1 MGPGLTAGRRAISLS
16 AAPRRAPGDDRAR
29 RWSSAASL
37 LLPLLLLV
45 VVVAGVGATGLVAV
59 SSIAA
64 LSQDLPDPQALST
77 LSFDEPT
84 LVYDRTGKVQLA
96 RFERASRQVVD
107 YRDIP
112 DLVLDATTTAED
124 RTFWANDGYDVQAMV
139 AAAIETIQ
147 GDGRGAS
154 TITQQLVRARLLP
167 ADDIAPGADL
177 VVRKAKEI
185 IQAARLTQAF
195 PGQTGKQQ
203 IITAYLNQVF
213 YGHDAYGIAAAAQIY
228 FGVSKLSQLTPA
240 QAALLAALP
249 KSPTGLDPYRYA
261 VRNKKGQLVVPQSA
275 PPMVRRDWI
284 LQNLGDSRWTHL
296 TPQQLTAAL
305 TEPVILRGDR
315 PLIYKAPQFVW
326 QVRGELEQILG
337 SADAVETGGYR
348 VITTLDWHAQQIAE
362 HQLEAAAV
370 APNLSPVR
378 AARLLKRLGIPR
390 QDRGWINRL
399 RGKDLHNGAL
409 VVMDYRTGDVRAYVG
424 SAGYYLDGLRSRRF
438 EPKFDAAGVGFR
450 QPGSAFK
457 PVLYSTAFERK
468 VLTPGSLL
476 LDITTHFNRAEHWA
490 PKDADGLER
499 GPVLVRQ
506 ALQMSLNIPAIRA
519 LQRVGN
525 AAVADQAAKMGLSF
539 LGGKPAFMAAGLA
552 GALGTV
558 EVRPLDLVA
567 AYGTIA
573 NGGVH
578 EPTRMILE
586 IQDRNGKVVWRA
598 PDAGQRAMSAAAAYQ
613 VTDILKGNTNPSV
626 NPIWAA
632 KLAIRNGPHGT
643 RRPAAVKTGTATD
656 ARDLSTYGYLAPPAN
671 PKAPALAIGVW
682 LGNSDHSMP
691 RSSNPA
697 ISLTAAAPLWRSVV
711 RQLTAGQPVTDF
723 VQPGGLVRSKIDA
736 WSGGAPGPW
745 TRQTRTELFRVGTQP
760 GSRNAVDPP
769 GLLYSPSCG
778 TWAVDPLK
786 AELGPRSWDSDVA
799 SWLARARSGVG
810 VGGALGSRTAFF
822 WGRTGWGGPL
832 IGACFAPSSR
842 GHGNGNGNG
851 NGHGHGHGH
860 GPPGRGRVARPDRR
874 QPARPPRPGRVAGR
888 PARSQCGVDAVA
900 AICDATAGSA
910 FLASWRRL
918 PANHQPRG
926 RL

>member
-1 MGPGLTAGRRAISLS
+1 MPSIEVNRRPRGAGPHRWSASHQPLRRA
-16 AAPRRAPGDDRAR
+16 AARAR
-29 RWSSAASL
+29 GRSGPSL
-37 LLPLLLLV
+37 VIRGLLLLGLLV
-45 VVVAGVGATGLVAV
+45 VVLVVAGVGATGLVAV

-112 DLVLDATTTAED
+112 ELVLDATTTAED

-228 FGVSKLSQLTPA
+228 FGISKLSQLTPA

-249 KSPTGLDPYRYA
+249 KSPTSLDPYRYA

-468 VLTPGSLL
+468 VLDPGSLL

-586 IQDRNGKVVWRA
+586 IQDRDGQGRLAGARRRAAGHVRGRRLPGDGHPQGQHEPVREPDLGGQARDPQRAARHAPPRRGQDRDGHRRARPVHLRLSRAAGEPEGAGAGHRRVAGQQRPFHAALVEPGDLAHRRRAAVAIGRA
-598 PDAGQRAMSAAAAYQ
+598 PAHRRPAGDGLR
-613 VTDILKGNTNPSV
+613 P
-626 NPIWAA
+626 
-632 KLAIRNGPHGT
+632 T
-643 RRPAAVKTGTATD
+643 RRPRPLADRRVVRRRPRTLDAADPHRAVPGRD
-656 ARDLSTYGYLAPPAN
+656 AAGLAQRHRSPGPPLQPVVRDVGRRPAQGGARPAIVGLRRRQLARPRAVRRRGRRCPR
-671 PKAPALAIGVW
+671 LADRVL
-682 LGNSDHSMP
+682 LGPHRLGRAAHRRLLRSLAGPRQREWQRAWARPWP
-691 RSSNPA
+691 RSRA
-697 ISLTAAAPLWRSVV
+697 ARTGAAGWTRTAAC
-711 RQLTAGQPVTDF
+711 
-723 VQPGGLVRSKIDA
+723 QPGR
-736 WSGGAPGPW
+736 
-745 TRQTRTELFRVGTQP
+745 R
-760 GSRNAVDPP
+760 
-769 GLLYSPSCG
+769 
-778 TWAVDPLK
+778 
-786 AELGPRSWDSDVA
+786 AEAA
-799 SWLARARSGVG
+799 S
-810 VGGALGSRTAFF
+810 
-822 WGRTGWGGPL
+822 
-832 IGACFAPSSR
+832 
-842 GHGNGNGNG
+842 
-851 NGHGHGHGH
+851 
-860 GPPGRGRVARPDRR
+860 
-874 QPARPPRPGRVAGR
+874 PARPHDRNAELMPSPPSVTRAQEAP
-888 PARSQCGVDAVA
+888 S
-900 AICDATAGSA
+900 
-910 FLASWRRL
+910 
-918 PANHQPRG
+918 
-926 RL
+926 

>member
-1 MGPGLTAGRRAISLS
+1 MPSVGASRSTGGVRPHRSSASHPPLRRAR
-16 AAPRRAPGDDRAR
+16 PRAR
-29 RWSSAASL
+29 RRSGPSL
-37 LLPLLLLV
+37 VIRGLVLLGMLLV
-45 VVVAGVGATGLVAV
+45 LIAVTAVGATGFVAM
-59 SSIAA
+59 SSIAT
-64 LSQDLPDPQALST
+64 LSQDLPNPEALST

-84 LVYDRTGKVQLA
+84 LVYDRTGKVQLG
-96 RFERASRQVVD
+96 RFERAARHVVD
-107 YRDIP
+107 YRQIP
-112 DLVLDATTTAED
+112 ALVLDATTTAED

-139 AAAIETIQ
+139 AAAIETLQ

-167 ADDIAPGADL
+167 ADVVDPGADL
-177 VVRKAKEI
+177 FVRKAKEI
-185 IQAARLTQAF
+185 IQSARLTQAF

-228 FGVSKLSQLTPA
+228 FGISKLSDLTPA

-249 KSPTGLDPYRYA
+249 KSPSSLDPYRYA
-261 VRNKKGQLVVPQSA
+261 VTNKKGQLVVPQDA
-275 PPMVRRDWI
+275 PPMIRRDWI
-284 LQNLGDSRWTHL
+284 LDNLVDSRWTHL
-296 TPQQLTAAL
+296 TPQQVAAAK
-305 TEPVILRGDR
+305 TEPVILRGDQ
-315 PLIYKAPQFVW
+315 PLIYKAPHFMW

-348 VITTLDWHAQQIAE
+348 VITTLDWRAQQIAQ

-370 APNLSPVR
+370 APNLPPAR
-378 AARLLKRLGIPR
+378 ATRLLNHLGIPK

-409 VVMDYRTGDVRAYVG
+409 VVIDYRTGDVRAYVG

-476 LDITTHFNRAEHWA
+476 LDITTHFNRAENWA

-525 AAVADQAAKMGLSF
+525 AAVADQAAKMGLAF
-539 LGGKPAFMAAGLA
+539 QGGKPAFMAAGLA

-558 EVRPLDLVA
+558 EVRPLDLVS

-578 EPTRMILE
+578 EPARMILE
-586 IQDRNGKVVWRA
+586 IQDRTGKVVWKA
-598 PDAGQRAMSAAAAYQ
+598 PDAGKRAMSAAAAYQ

-632 KLAIRNGPHGT
+632 KLAIRNGPGGT

-656 ARDLSTYGYLAPPAN
+656 ARDLSTYGYLAPPSN
-671 PKAPALAIGVW
+671 PKGPALAIGVW

-711 RQLTAGQPVTDF
+711 RQLTNGQPVTDF
-723 VQPGGLVRSKIDA
+723 RQPAGLVRSRIDA

-760 GSRNAVDPP
+760 GARNAIDRP

-778 TWAVDPLK
+778 TWVVDPVK
-786 AELGPRSWDSDVA
+786 AELGPRSWDSDDA
-799 SWLARARSGVG
+799 NWLARARAGVG

-822 WGRTGWGGPL
+822 WGRSGWGGPL
-832 IGACFAPSSR
+832 LGACFVPSPKPA
-842 GHGNGNGNG
+842 HGNG
-851 NGHGHGHGH
+851 NGHGHGPPPGH
-860 GPPGRGRVARPDRR
+860 GPPGGPPGQPPASPPAGTQPRRRRLGARSLG
-874 QPARPPRPGRVAGR
+874 ARPGRRQGEPIGR
-888 PARSQCGVDAVA
+888 REGAIAMRS
-900 AICDATAGSA
+900 
-910 FLASWRRL
+910 
-918 PANHQPRG
+918 
-926 RL
+926 